1 VMLCPE
7 TVSLL
12 GVKQYFDEQPG
23 TPLMLLAWV
32 TAVLLHD
39 RCAEMAAR
47 AATPHVRMCA
57 PTCSFAGVPEGLE
70 GATLQAAK
78 VQRLLRVLSS
88 TTFHQVHAA
97 FLLSAGRVP
106 CSW

>member
-1 VMLCPE
+1 MMLCPE

-32 TAVLLHD
+32 TTVLLHD
-39 RCAEMAAR
+39 WLQKWQHGRQ
-47 AATPHVRMCA
+47 HRMLRICA

-70 GATLQAAK
+70 GAELQGAK

-88 TTFHQVHAA
+88 TTFHQVRAA
-97 FLLSAGRVP
+97 VP
-106 CSW
+106 GICWRGFIA